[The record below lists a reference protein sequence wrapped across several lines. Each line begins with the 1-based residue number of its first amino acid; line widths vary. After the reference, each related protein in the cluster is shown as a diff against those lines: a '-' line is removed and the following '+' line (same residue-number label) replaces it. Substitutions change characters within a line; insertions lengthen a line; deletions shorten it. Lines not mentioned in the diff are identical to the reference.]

1 MLHQLVRPL
10 VRSQVQ
16 MLAQTPSANVKLVG
30 MVSQWL
36 AYLGVHAEVTQLKT
50 EGDRIQVSLRVGKP
64 EQCTEPEWRQILM
77 NLNQNE
83 NSHGVGATLTY
94 QAMTAAQKS
103 KVHRLLACVLQ
114 ASNENLVAEW
124 DGLRSQLVDMGLE
137 ESMLLAI
144 QSAMRVSMPMELLVT
159 NLEPEVAAFALSK
172 AISIA
177 LMDQQ
182 INEAED
188 TALKALLNVL
198 QGEAKLPKG
207 A

>member
-30 MVSQWL
+30 KVSQWL

-77 NLNQNE
+77 NLNQND

-94 QAMTAAQKS
+94 QAM
-103 KVHRLLACVLQ
+103 
-114 ASNENLVAEW
+114 
-124 DGLRSQLVDMGLE
+124 
-137 ESMLLAI
+137 
-144 QSAMRVSMPMELLVT
+144 
-159 NLEPEVAAFALSK
+159 
-172 AISIA
+172 
-177 LMDQQ
+177 
-182 INEAED
+182 
-188 TALKALLNVL
+188 
-198 QGEAKLPKG
+198 
-207 A
+207 